1 MSEFYTSIA
10 NYYDQI
16 FPVGAEKV
24 NFLMKN
30 NPKTAIDIACATGEV
45 MKALQDKGVKVTGID
60 LDDKFIEMAREKNL
74 DARKLNML
82 YLDEIDE
89 KFDLLYCIGN
99 SIAHLKD
106 YDEIREF
113 LKKSYDRINSNGKI
127 VIQFIN
133 FEKFLKNEDDQGYL
147 GSLPDIK
154 NDEFTFHRNYFK
166 EEDDIRF
173 NTTLVVNDLIIEN
186 NERLFPILKDEM
198 VSIMWEVGFK
208 NINVYGNFKG
218 EEFDEKVSQPVI
230 ITGEVI

>member
-10 NYYDQI
+10 NYYEQI
-16 FPVGAEKV
+16 FPVGAEKIK
-24 NFLMKN
+24 FLMKS

-45 MKALQDKGVKVTGID
+45 MKALQEKGVKVLGVD
-60 LDDKFIEMAREKNL
+60 LDEKFVEMAREKGL

-82 YLDEIDE
+82 DLDEIDE

-106 YDEIREF
+106 YDEIEKF
-113 LKKSYDRINSNGKI
+113 LEKSYDKINLGGRI

-133 FEKFLKNEDDQGYL
+133 FEKFLKNEDEKGYL

-154 NDEFTFHRNYFK
+154 NDEVTFYRNYFK
-166 EEDDIRF
+166 DKDHIRF
-173 NTTLVVNDLIIEN
+173 NTTLIVNDLIIEN
-186 NERLFPILKDEM
+186 NEILFPILKDEM
-198 VSIMWEVGFK
+198 VSILRKVGFK
-208 NINVYGNFKG
+208 NTKVYGNFKG
-218 EEFDEKVSQPVI
+218 EDFDEKVSLPVI